1 MSQREA
7 NLLWLKD
14 MLEHLTACQRQLEWA
29 QDKEAVQL
37 LTETMLRELERCQR
51 VCEILH
57 QRSLVRQAV

>member
-37 LTETMLRELERCQR
+37 LTETMLRDLERCQR
-51 VCEILH
+51 VCEVLH